1 MFKATLSF
9 VIFGHFLS
17 VVSKIFFLRKESKLK
32 KLLINRF
39 TELVMNVLRKIFDP
53 VKENGVWIIRNNQE
67 LMDRYGEPDIISEII
82 KGRLQWL
89 GHMERLARRRTV
101 KKVFK
106 DIPEGKKK
114 VRWKAKKQMV
124 GRC

>member
-1 MFKATLSF
+1 MFNATLSF
-9 VIFGHFLS
+9 VIFGDFLS

-89 GHMERLARRRTV
+89 GHMEILARRRTV

-106 DIPEGKKK
+106 ISQKEKSTF
-114 VRWKAKKQMV
+114 
-124 GRC
+124 